1 MKKVL
6 SLTLMALIL
15 GSGLTMAEQKIAV
28 VDVQAVV
35 AKSAQVQALKKEQQA
50 KFQDLEKWLNTAQAD
65 VEKQKTQDG
74 KDKLLKKYNS
84 EFAKKKEVIAK
95 DYASRL
101 QDVDKSITSGH
112 PAKRYYDGEFSHWSF
127 HDTIDINR
135 TLAILKSLCS
145 PEGIKVNYSK
155 AESFYPSR
163 FYFYCDIK

>member
-101 QDVDKSITSGH
+101 QDVDKSIT
-112 PAKRYYDGEFSHWSF
+112 
-127 HDTIDINR
+127 DTIATQARLKGYNMVISKGVVVYGGDDI
-135 TLAILKSLCS
+135 TADVQ
-145 PEGIKVNYSK
+145 KVVK
-155 AESFYPSR
+155 
-163 FYFYCDIK
+163 